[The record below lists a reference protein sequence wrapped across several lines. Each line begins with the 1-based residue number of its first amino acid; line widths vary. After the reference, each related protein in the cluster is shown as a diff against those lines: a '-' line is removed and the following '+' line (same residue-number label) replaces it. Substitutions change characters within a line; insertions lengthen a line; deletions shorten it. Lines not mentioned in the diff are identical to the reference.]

1 MMNNKDETS
10 TTNPPTDVT
19 VIKPVAVK
27 SAPSSPSGSASP
39 VASSNSTA
47 TAADTNSNSIHGRE
61 RDHTT
66 SPISRGSHPIAF
78 HVPNETH
85 DNNRSRNLTPLL
97 QHKKLSAFMNW
108 IPTDRSSGYLSSVFQ
123 SLRITDY
130 ATVVMKN
137 AFDRKNNNMQ
147 PQTTST
153 YQYTKRERPHNIA
166 YITIPANSIL
176 DTDQGRM
183 FLDGIRS
190 ENYQIILDCGHETNL
205 TPWQYRAYPLKK
217 KLHPNELPTSDLP
230 KLGIMHISLDR
241 ANIVES
247 FPPQGQR
254 YANPRGNGNGSN
266 VVNTH
271 ADNESEISI
280 IEDNINESFDKHDV
294 DLVRSLGKALNL
306 PPKAISSTTKTFAT
320 VIRGE
325 SETSDNDTPIVPP
338 RMKVVRD
345 WADCSEDTVL
355 SSSTSEEKETKVS
368 KVSSERNGSAAAA
381 PTSERANAKAIAK
394 SSGSSGASLQEEKN
408 RITKDLVDLHK
419 KSIANVSSKEQECD
433 IAQKAWNEAKEALE
447 KAKSEKN
454 RFESLLDM
462 ISKEIQASNNEE
474 EEKEIKDLFIVT
486 NSNPGPGAA
495 SSSSEFYHNKQN
507 GRNSNEVDGYEY
519 LNVFDP
525 HSGQVTPTL
534 FWYSQADGSY
544 SPVCTSST
552 PTWSP
557 AAYGNAQTYGPP
569 SAQYEVPTTP
579 SMTPTNDSRKVSGD
593 ISGITSQE
601 PAPVA
606 VDEVK
611 NTTSMEKQS
620 SGPGPKVEESS
631 TSCNLKEDATVPPT
645 KLGYHELKEILK
657 NHANIVD
664 LDNISTDQL
673 KEIMKMRTDG
683 GK

>member
-19 VIKPVAVK
+19 VIKPVAIK

-254 YANPRGNGNGSN
+254 YTNSRGNGNGSN

-271 ADNESEISI
+271 ADNEHEISI
-280 IEDNINESFDKHDV
+280 IENNINESFDKHDA

-338 RMKVVRD
+338 RMNVVRD
-345 WADCSEDTVL
+345 WADCSEDTVI

-368 KVSSERNGSAAAA
+368 SEREGHAAAA
-381 PTSERANAKAIAK
+381 PTRERANAKAIAK
-394 SSGSSGASLQEEKN
+394 PSGSSGASLQEEKN

-433 IAQKAWNEAKEALE
+433 IALKAWNEAKEALE

-462 ISKEIQASNNEE
+462 ISKEIEASNNEE

-495 SSSSEFYHNKQN
+495 SSSSDFYHNKQN
-507 GRNSNEVDGYEY
+507 GRNSNGVDGYEY
-519 LNVFDP
+519 LNVYDP
-525 HSGQVTPTL
+525 HSGHVTPTL

-544 SPVCTSST
+544 SPVCTSNT

-557 AAYGNAQTYGPP
+557 AAYGNAQSYGPP

-579 SMTPTNDSRKVSGD
+579 SMTPTNDSRKVRGD
-593 ISGITSQE
+593 ISGRTSQGQE
-601 PAPVA
+601 PAPEA

-611 NTTSMEKQS
+611 NTTPTEKQS
-620 SGPGPKVEESS
+620 AGAGPKVEESS

>member
-1 MMNNKDETS
+1 MNNKDETS

-19 VIKPVAVK
+19 VIKPVAIK
-27 SAPSSPSGSASP
+27 SAPGSPSGSASP
-39 VASSNSTA
+39 VASSTTTA
-47 TAADTNSNSIHGRE
+47 DATNSNSIHGGRE

-66 SPISRGSHPIAF
+66 SPISRGSQPIAF

-85 DNNRSRNLTPLL
+85 DNNRSMNVAPLL

-183 FLDGIRS
+183 FLDGIKS

-271 ADNESEISI
+271 ADNEPEISI

-368 KVSSERNGSAAAA
+368 SERNGTAAAA

-394 SSGSSGASLQEEKN
+394 PSGASSLQEEKN
-408 RITKDLVDLHK
+408 RITKDLVDLHE

-544 SPVCTSST
+544 SPVCTSNT

-611 NTTSMEKQS
+611 NTTPTEKQYA
-620 SGPGPKVEESS
+620 GAGPKVEDSS
-631 TSCNLKEDATVPPT
+631 SSCNHKEDATVPPT